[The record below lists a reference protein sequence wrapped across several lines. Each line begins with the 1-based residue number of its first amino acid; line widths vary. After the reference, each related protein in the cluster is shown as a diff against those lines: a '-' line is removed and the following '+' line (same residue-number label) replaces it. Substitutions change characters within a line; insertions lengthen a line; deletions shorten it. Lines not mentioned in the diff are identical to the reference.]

1 MLKDMFIIIC
11 CISWSIF
18 WSFILNISIKR
29 IERALASFYLPLRDE
44 HLKEYVKQSKAIKF
58 IRKHT
63 GLSDY
68 DNIHWAYS
76 VLHSLQIILVLGTP
90 IVLSSRF
97 FTTMEASFKLYI
109 VFWITVTLVFNLFA
123 DGFGIVQSIR
133 CSKIKKTNPKYA
145 KCKVRRWNHF

>member
-1 MLKDMFIIIC
+1 MLKDMYIIIC
-11 CISWSIF
+11 CISLSIF
-18 WSFILNISIKR
+18 WSFLLNIGIKR

-44 HLKEYVKQSKAIKF
+44 HPKEYVKQSKAIKF

-76 VLHSLQIILVLGTP
+76 VLHYLQIILVLGTP
-90 IVLSSRF
+90 IVLSSRI
-97 FTTMEASFKLYI
+97 FTTVKASTDLYL
-109 VFWITVTLVFNLFA
+109 VFWLTMSVVFRLFA
-123 DGFGIVQSIR
+123 EVFVAVQSIR

-145 KCKVRRWNHF
+145 KCEVRRWIG